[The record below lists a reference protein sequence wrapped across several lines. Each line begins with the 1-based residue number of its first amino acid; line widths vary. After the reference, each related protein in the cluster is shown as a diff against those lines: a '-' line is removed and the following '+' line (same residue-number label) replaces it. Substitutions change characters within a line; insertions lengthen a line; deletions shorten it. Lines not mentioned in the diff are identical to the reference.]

1 MKKHDP
7 KLQLMSFLE
16 INNMKDIGTGN
27 PIELTKELIGYRS
40 ITPEN
45 DGAIEQV
52 SHWLEEIGFK
62 SEILNFEEAGTASVK
77 NLWSKI
83 GSKGPTICFAGHTDV
98 VPTGNIDEW
107 SSDPFDASEINN
119 KIIGRGA
126 ADMKGAIAAFISATK
141 RFVEE
146 NPNFPGSI
154 GFIITGDEEGCAING
169 TKKILGWMKEK
180 NITFDDCIVGE
191 PTNPNTL
198 GEMIKIGRRGSLH
211 GTLIIRGKEGH
222 VAYPHKASNP
232 LPLMSNFV
240 SVLSGLT
247 LDDGNEHFQPSNMEF
262 ISIDTGNTVS
272 NVIPSKIEAKF
283 NIRFNVLQSEESLL
297 KKIKN
302 TIKSIAYDEASF
314 SWELETE
321 LSGSPFITKPDN
333 FIEIVANSIKEIT
346 GLEPELSTSG
356 GTSDAR
362 FIKDI
367 CNVVEFGLV
376 GKTMHQTDEAI
387 SVKDLE
393 SLTLIYYDIIKKYQE
408 AHS

>member
-1 MKKHDP
+1 MKKHDL

-16 INNMKDIGTGN
+16 INDMKDIGIGN
-27 PIELTKELIGYRS
+27 PIELTKDLISCRS

-52 SHWLEEIGFK
+52 SHWLQEIGFK

-119 KIIGRGA
+119 EIIGRGA

-198 GEMIKIGRRGSLH
+198 GEMIKIGRRGSVN
-211 GTLIIRGKEGH
+211 GVITVEGVQGH
-222 VAYPHKASNP
+222 VAYPHLADNP
-232 LPLMSNFV
+232 IPKLIKLIDNLINS
-240 SVLSGLT
+240 S
-247 LDDGNEHFQPSNMEF
+247 LDEGTDHFQPSNIE
-262 ISIDTGNTVS
+262 ITSIDIGNKAT
-272 NVIPSKIEAKF
+272 NVIPRKASANF
-283 NIRFNVLQSEESLL
+283 NIRYNDLFDSKKIEEEVHKRIESLNYNYSVKFEHSGDAFL
-297 KKIKN
+297 TRPGKLTEDLSKI
-302 TIKSIAYDEASF
+302 
-314 SWELETE
+314 
-321 LSGSPFITKPDN
+321 
-333 FIEIVANSIKEIT
+333 IENQT
-346 GLEPELSTSG
+346 GHAPELSTSG

-362 FIKDI
+362 FIKDYG
-367 CNVVEFGLV
+367 NVVEFGLI
-376 GKTMHQTDEAI
+376 GATMHKVDESASI
-387 SVKDLE
+387 EDIKNLSE
-393 SLTLIYYDIIKKYQE
+393 IYYQALKKYFY
-408 AHS
+408 